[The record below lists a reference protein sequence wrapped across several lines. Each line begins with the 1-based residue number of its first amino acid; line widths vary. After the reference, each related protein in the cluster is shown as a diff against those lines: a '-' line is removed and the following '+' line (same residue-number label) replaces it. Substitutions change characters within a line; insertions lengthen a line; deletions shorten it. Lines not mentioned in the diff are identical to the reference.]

1 VTLPVLS
8 LLPVRTVV
16 GALRATVPSAPSAPS
31 APSVPPVTPD
41 AGTAHRWAVEELAR
55 PEYHERRSLLQRV
68 LDWLL
73 EQFDKVQQNVHLDGV
88 TIAVVGVVAVALVLL
103 VAWWVAG
110 PVRSG
115 RASAARSVLADD
127 DTRSAAQLRAAADAA
142 ARAGDWST
150 AVLERFRAVV
160 RDLEERTVLDER
172 PGRTAHEAT
181 LDAGARLPQ
190 VATALA
196 DGGRIFDDVAYGGRT
211 ADADDDAHLR
221 ALVAAVAAARPAAH
235 AERTPALA
243 VPR

>member
-1 VTLPVLS
+1 MTLPVLAS
-8 LLPVRTVV
+8 LSARTALGV
-16 GALRATVPSAPSAPS
+16 LRAPE
-31 APSVPPVTPD
+31 PPVTPD
-41 AGTAHRWAVEELAR
+41 AGTARRWAVEELAR

-73 EQFDKVQQNVHLDGV
+73 EQLEKVQQNVHLDGV

-115 RASAARSVLADD
+115 RASAGRSVLADD

-142 ARAGDWST
+142 AAAGDWST

-181 LDAGARLPQ
+181 LDAGTRLPE
-190 VATALA
+190 VAAALVA
-196 DGGRIFDDVAYGGRT
+196 GGRLFDDVAYGGR
-211 ADADDDAHLR
+211 AAGPDDDASLR
-221 ALVAAVAAARPAAH
+221 ALVPAVSAARPAAL
-235 AERTPALA
+235 ADRAPALA